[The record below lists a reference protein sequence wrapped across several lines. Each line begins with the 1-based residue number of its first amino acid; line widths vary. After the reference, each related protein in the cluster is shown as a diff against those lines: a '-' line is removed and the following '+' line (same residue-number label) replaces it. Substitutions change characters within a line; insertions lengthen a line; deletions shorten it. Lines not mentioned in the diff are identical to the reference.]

1 MTQIA
6 TAGAEIS
13 CRSETPDMADLR
25 PLDPG
30 ALFTPCDTAL
40 FDFDTTDQI
49 ADGEEIFGQAR
60 AVDAVRFGMGIDGAG
75 YNLFVLGVPGSNRHG
90 IVRRLLESHAATLP
104 ASADWCYVNN
114 FDEPNK
120 PSAIRLPSGR
130 GAQLRADMQLFASE
144 LGQAISAG
152 FEGEEHRGRIEDI
165 QEEYKE
171 REERALQELGAVAAK
186 QNIAFMRT
194 PRGFV
199 FLPMRDGETLEQKQ
213 YADLPEDERTSI
225 DRAIGELRERLR
237 KILHEQPRWH
247 REMQSRLREVSRE
260 TMTLA
265 VGHLIEELK
274 ERYATLP
281 EALRFFD
288 AVLNDVVEMGEA
300 LREQATTGEPTGAPD
315 ESGIATIRYQVNL
328 LVEHAPGEAA
338 PLIFE
343 DNPTYPNLVGR
354 IDHITH
360 MGTLVTNFTLI
371 RPGALHR
378 ANGGYLL
385 VDTDKLLI
393 QPYAWEG
400 LKRALKSGQ
409 IRMESLAQAFGWSSA
424 LPLEPEPIPL
434 SVKVILFGQR
444 LHYYLLKAY
453 DPEFEELFKIAA
465 DFESEIERT
474 PENTLLFT
482 RMVASLVREQKLKP
496 LDRAAVARLVE
507 HGARLAGDA
516 GKLTTR
522 TREIADLLKE
532 ANHCATRAGHA
543 TVSRDDVD
551 QALTARIHRADR
563 LRDTAHDAVLRDTV
577 LISTSG
583 SHVGQINGLAVV
595 DLGDFIF
602 ARPVRITATARL
614 GNGDVIDIERKAEL
628 GGALHSKGVMI
639 LSSYLASRYTQEI
652 PQSLSASLVFEQS
665 YGPVEGDSASLAEL
679 CALLSALADVPIR
692 QSLAVTGSVNQHGC
706 VQAIGAPNEK
716 IEGFFDLCKA
726 RGLSGDQCVIIPRSN
741 VKHLMLRDE
750 VVKAVADGR
759 FHVHAVAHVDE
770 AIELLTGVPAGKP
783 DAEGRLPADSVNG
796 LIEARLT
803 RFSAIRREYAAGGKP
818 SEKDDE
824 IRSRH
829 AR

>member
-1 MTQIA
+1 
-6 TAGAEIS
+6 
-13 CRSETPDMADLR
+13 MADLR
-25 PLDPG
+25 ALDP
-30 ALFTPCDTAL
+30 AVLFTPCDTAL

-49 ADGEEIFGQAR
+49 PHGDDVFGQAR
-60 AVDAVRFGMGIDGAG
+60 AVDAVRFGMGIGGSG

-90 IVRRLLESHAATLP
+90 IVRRLLEADAANRP
-104 ASADWCYVNN
+104 APADWCYVNN
-114 FDEPNK
+114 FAEPSK
-120 PSAIRLPSGR
+120 PTAIKLPPGL
-130 GAQLRADMQLFASE
+130 GTQLRADMQRFASE
-144 LGQAISAG
+144 LGQALSAG

-171 REERALQELGAVAAK
+171 REERTLQELGAAAAK
-186 QNIAFMRT
+186 QNVAFMRT

-199 FLPMRDGETLEQKQ
+199 FLPMKNGETLDQTQ
-213 YADLPEDERTSI
+213 YSNLSDEERTAI
-225 DRAIGELRERLR
+225 DGAIDELRERLR
-237 KILHEQPRWH
+237 RILHEQPRWH
-247 REMQSRLREVSRE
+247 REMQTRLREVSRE

-274 ERYATLP
+274 ERYADLP
-281 EALRFFD
+281 EALQFFD
-288 AVLNDVVEMGEA
+288 AVLNDVVESGGGS
-300 LREQATTGEPTGAPD
+300 REQAASGEPGAGPD
-315 ESGIATIRYQVNL
+315 EGGIATIRYQVNL
-328 LVEHAPGEAA
+328 LVAHDADEAA
-338 PLIFE
+338 PLVFE

-354 IDHITH
+354 VDHVTH

-385 VDTDKLLI
+385 VDTDKMLI

-400 LKRALKSGQ
+400 LKRALKSRQ

-434 SVKVILFGQR
+434 SVKVVLFGQR

-465 DFESEIERT
+465 DFESEIDRT
-474 PENTLLFT
+474 ADNTLLFT
-482 RMVASLVREQKLKP
+482 RMVASLVREQQLMP
-496 LDRAAVARLVE
+496 LDRTAVARLVE
-507 HGARLAGDA
+507 HSARMAGDA
-516 GKLTTR
+516 SKLSTR
-522 TREIADLLKE
+522 TREIADLIKE
-532 ANHCATRAGHA
+532 ADHCARSAGRAIVG
-543 TVSRDDVD
+543 RDDVER
-551 QALTARIHRADR
+551 ALAARIHRADR
-563 LRDTAHDAVLRDTV
+563 LRDSVRDAVLRDNV
-577 LISTSG
+577 LIATSG
-583 SHVGQINGLAVV
+583 SHAGQINGLAVV
-595 DLGDFIF
+595 ELGDFMF

-639 LSSYLASRYTQEI
+639 LTSYLASRYSQEI

-679 CALLSALADVPIR
+679 CALLSALANVPIR

-726 RGLSGDQCVIIPRSN
+726 RGLTGDQGVIIPQSN

-750 VVKAVADGR
+750 VVEAVAEGR
-759 FHVHAVAHVDE
+759 FHVHAVSHVDD
-770 AIELLTGVPAGKP
+770 AIELLTGVPAGQP
-783 DAEGRLPADSVNG
+783 DDRGKLPPDSVNG
-796 LIEARLT
+796 LVESRLL
-803 RFSAIRREYAAGGKP
+803 RFSATRREYALGNRRSEPGNDGKP
-818 SEKDDE
+818 R
-824 IRSRH
+824 RSH
-829 AR
+829 